1 MSIQPRPPRP
11 AAPSG
16 PSFGRNWRLLA
27 AALLLLGAGGAAGP
41 VRDALTGPWERWTGP
56 DALGEERGRIVTRVL
71 EQNPRLGTQ
80 TAGRIAQALQRCHS
94 DHGVSP
100 HITLAVMIVES
111 DVRPS
116 ARSPKGAIGLMQV
129 MPHMFDGLGLPG
141 NIAHIE
147 TNIEAGCMLLA
158 DNIRRLG
165 EDRGISAYF
174 WGSWIRGTEYLSKV
188 NAVRETLE
196 PDLPTVSAG
205 NLG

>member
-1 MSIQPRPPRP
+1 M
-11 AAPSG
+11 
-16 PSFGRNWRLLA
+16 LA
-27 AALLLLGAGGAAGP
+27 TALLLLGASGAARP
-41 VRDALTGPWERWTGP
+41 ARDALAGAWQRWSEP
-56 DALGEERGRIVTRVL
+56 DPVHEEWRQIVTRVL
-71 EQNPRLGTQ
+71 RKNPRLGRD
-80 TAGRIAQALQRCHS
+80 TARRIGLALQRCHS

-100 HITLAVMIVES
+100 RITLAVMIVES

-129 MPHMFDGLGLPG
+129 MPHMFEGLGLPG

-174 WGSWIRGTEYLSKV
+174 WGSWIRGDEYLSKV
-188 NAVRETLE
+188 NAVRQTLE
-196 PDLPTVSAG
+196 PEPPAVSAG
-205 NLG
+205 TLG

>member
-1 MSIQPRPPRP
+1 MPTQPRSPRP
-11 AAPSG
+11 AVPSRAR
-16 PSFGRNWRLLA
+16 FGRTWLVLA
-27 AALLLLGAGGAAGP
+27 AALLLLGASGAVRPARDVLAG
-41 VRDALTGPWERWTGP
+41 VWGRWSGP
-56 DALGEERGRIVTRVL
+56 DALAEERRQIVTRAL
-71 EQNPRLGTQ
+71 QENPRLGRD
-80 TAGRIAQALQRCHS
+80 TARRIALALQRCHS

-100 HITLAVMIVES
+100 RIALAVMIVES

-129 MPHMFDGLGLPG
+129 MPHMFEDLDLPG

-158 DNIRRLG
+158 ENIRRLG

-174 WGSWIRGTEYLSKV
+174 WGSWIRDDEYLSKV

-196 PDLPTVSAG
+196 AELPAVSAG
-205 NLG
+205 SLG